1 MRKKLAFTVM
11 KGAVRISVK
20 DEFNAYLNFNYFP
33 GALKELSA
41 EVVAIEFDR
50 FCEKHLNN

>member
-1 MRKKLAFTVM
+1 MKKKLAFTVVN
-11 KGAVRISVK
+11 GTERISVK
-20 DEFNAYLNFNYFP
+20 DTFNAYLNFNYFP

-41 EVVAIEFDR
+41 EVVEIEFDR